1 MDVQFRNP
9 VPEGVHR
16 VCDSRVTPDSATKP
30 CQPASAG
37 LRRAAV
43 LNAWSVQESAALL
56 CEASVEVRLHT
67 CARELVLRGG
77 PAPPHWQPDALL
89 GRSWAL
95 YGVVYQAALFRY
107 LPEQSRLHLALRT
120 RPLVCHRPAMVPAG
134 GTCGECPASHVRLPR
149 VLEVPRAITSG
160 GSRGLTPPLVRAPC
174 ATFVLASGV

>member
-1 MDVQFRNP
+1 VRQALWRSMQAR
-9 VPEGVHR
+9 
-16 VCDSRVTPDSATKP
+16 SATP
-30 CQPASAG
+30 PAGRVPTCGSPGTDVAVVGAGQSA
-37 LRRAAV
+37 
-43 LNAWSVQESAALL
+43 QESAALL

-77 PAPPHWQPDALL
+77 PAPPHWQPDAPL

-134 GTCGECPASHVRLPR
+134 GTCGECPASHVRLAR

-160 GSRGLTPPLVRAPC
+160 GSRGLTPPLVRAPF